1 MKLKNK
7 RLLSYIMVFG
17 DFFMAMVGLILLF
30 DEDFFI
36 LGLLMLG
43 FLAIDIY
50 LTFDYIKALA
60 HREKVEKS
68 LQADNER
75 ARTLRRQWNRM
86 DTSQRP
92 GPQPGTYR
100 PAQQRPAQP
109 RPAPQPQPQQRP
121 APQPAPQQAVWVEEE
136 PDFSD
141 ILSSDDQNMNQSS
154 HG

>member
-36 LGLLMLG
+36 LGFLMLG

-75 ARTLRRQWNRM
+75 ARAMRTQWTRTDSPQRQ
-86 DTSQRP
+86 
-92 GPQPGTYR
+92 GPRPGTYR
-100 PAQQRPAQP
+100 QARPRPAQP
-109 RPAPQPQPQQRP
+109 RPAEPRP
-121 APQPAPQQAVWVEEE
+121 AEPRPMPQPAPQQTVWVEEE

-141 ILSSDDQNMNQSS
+141 ILSNDEQNMNQTS
-154 HG
+154 HS